1 MKVAVAGGTGQ
12 VGRHVVEVARERGH
26 DVVVLARSAGV
37 DLRSGTGVADVLG
50 GADAIVDVVGVTT
63 TSRSKGARFFEE
75 TTRVLETAAR
85 EAGTGH
91 RVLLSIVGIDDID
104 TGYYGAKLIQERAV
118 AAGDVPW
125 TILRATQFHEF
136 AEQMFERGSVGP
148 LHLAMRMRTQPVAAR
163 EVAER
168 LLDLVEAGP
177 AGRVA
182 DLAGPREES
191 LVEMIRAYARLRGV
205 RGSIPAFSLPGTW
218 GRALRGGKAL
228 PGPDATLGRQ
238 TFGEWIDAQR

>member
-1 MKVAVAGGTGQ
+1 MRIAVAGGTGQ
-12 VGRHVVEVARERGH
+12 VGRHVVAAARERGH
-26 DVVVLARSAGV
+26 ETVVLARSQGI
-37 DLRSGTGVADVLG
+37 DLAAGTGVSEALRGV
-50 GADAIVDVVGVTT
+50 DAVVDTTSITT
-63 TSRSKGARFFEE
+63 TSKAKATQFFEAV
-75 TTRVLETAAR
+75 THSLLAAER
-85 EAGTGH
+85 EAGVGH
-91 RVLLSIVGIDDID
+91 HIVLSIVGIDDID
-104 TGYYGAKLIQERAV
+104 TGYYGAKLVQERAV